1 MKKLLLTAAF
11 LIMCIGLFGQ
21 PTLTHKNNALNI
33 GDTNISKEIQY
44 LEAGNAGANQIW
56 DYTNIQVKG
65 ENPVSKIQIGS
76 VQELEGL
83 RFYNTSLIENGY
95 DYFMNSTQTKLEE
108 LGYSNNELKM
118 TLVYSDPV
126 LKMKYPF
133 AYGEQFTDH
142 FIGIAYFN
150 ETSKIDF
157 FGDCIVAA
165 DAFGTL
171 VLPDRVVENALRV
184 KSIKKGLQINMCG
197 TTDVNIV
204 RYSWYASGYRYPVLT
219 TNMVETRY
227 NEGAPVF
234 TKTAYIN
241 TQQRNQRSALI
252 GSDITGMS
260 INEDITSEIA
270 EITVVLSPNPFHD
283 KLSYSYSLN
292 KQLPVS
298 IELYDVSGK
307 HSGWLIKDKVQSE
320 GLQSGDFET
329 MTNSLT
335 PGVYFVRFTFDKQV
349 IMRKIIKI

>member
-1 MKKLLLTAAF
+1 
-11 LIMCIGLFGQ
+11 
-21 PTLTHKNNALNI
+21 
-33 GDTNISKEIQY
+33 
-44 LEAGNAGANQIW
+44 
-56 DYTNIQVKG
+56 
-65 ENPVSKIQIGS
+65 
-76 VQELEGL
+76 
-83 RFYNTSLIENGY
+83 
-95 DYFMNSTQTKLEE
+95 
-108 LGYSNNELKM
+108 
-118 TLVYSDPV
+118 
-126 LKMKYPF
+126 
-133 AYGEQFTDH
+133 
-142 FIGIAYFN
+142 
-150 ETSKIDF
+150 
-157 FGDCIVAA
+157 
-165 DAFGTL
+165 
-171 VLPDRVVENALRV
+171 
-184 KSIKKGLQINMCG
+184 MCG

-252 GSDITGMS
+252 GSDITGIS

-292 KQLPVS
+292 KQLTVS

-320 GLQSGDFET
+320 GLHSGDFET